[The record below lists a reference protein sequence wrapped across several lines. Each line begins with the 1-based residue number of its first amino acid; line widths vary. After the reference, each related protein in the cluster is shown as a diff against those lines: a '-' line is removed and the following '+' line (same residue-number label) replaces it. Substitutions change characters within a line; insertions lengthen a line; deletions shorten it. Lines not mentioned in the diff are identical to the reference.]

1 MPASD
6 EEGTRRT
13 KVIALVTSAGGLDAL
28 SSVLRALPEDL
39 PAAVVIAQHLGGQ
52 GSVLV
57 SILGRRTGLPVR
69 WAEPGAPLTPGCVTV
84 CPPRSRLEVLPDL
97 TCAVAARD
105 PGIDERPLD
114 ALLQSL
120 AESVGEAAA
129 GVVLTGMLKDGAHGA
144 KALHE
149 AGGLVIAQ
157 SPDTAEHPAMPRA
170 AVDAGGVDLV
180 LPLHEIGATLA
191 DAVLGRRLPLPAAE
205 LQAIRDVFGTEGVTA
220 SMAAEIDWSRTA
232 VGRVAGWSPVLRTAV
247 GIVMACPDVASLWWG
262 DDLLFF
268 TNDAAVTVLGGRERT
283 AFAQPYRET
292 FADVWDQVA
301 PAIER
306 AQRGHSARY
315 TAVPLRYVRDG
326 RLQDMW
332 TDLTDTPIKDQ
343 DGRVVGICRVAHERT
358 AEILSARR
366 LTTLNALGRKARAS
380 SRREALGAAVQV
392 LSEAADVPFAAAY
405 LLDPPSQRAR
415 LVAATGLDE
424 GGVMA
429 PRELHVTPDGAW
441 PVHAAVTTGLP
452 VVADDIAARFRGHLA
467 GADRVMPHC
476 AVVHPLRDDA
486 EDRIAGVLIVGADPY
501 LSFDER
507 YRDFLALT
515 ADTVAARMAEAHARH
530 RERERLERL
539 ADLDR
544 AKTEFFSNVSH
555 EFRTPLTLMLGP
567 LDAALDRT
575 DSLPAAL
582 VAELEVARRNAQR
595 LLRLTGA
602 LLDFSQAEAGRLRA
616 HPEATD
622 LAARTREIVAQFD
635 GAAARAGLTL
645 RTAIEPVGQPVW
657 VDPEMWEKILAN
669 LLSNA
674 LKYTLAGSVEVELHG
689 RPKHAELVV
698 RDTGVGI
705 PEAELPHIFKRFHRV
720 HGVRGRTQEG
730 VGIGLALVDEL
741 VRRHHGRVRAVSAV
755 GAGTAITVWIPFGR
769 RPVRA
774 AADETPGAAV
784 ASAVAAGLA
793 EEAGRWAGAHEEAH
807 AWAGDARAGGSAGI
821 HVPGASLLVV
831 DDNQDM
837 RDYLY
842 RLLAAHWTVR
852 LAHDGVEALEFARL
866 DPPDLVL
873 SDVMMPGIDGFALL
887 SALRA
892 DPALADVPVVLV
904 TARAGEEAGI
914 EGLLAGADDYI
925 VKPFTAREL
934 VARIGA
940 QLELTLMRRR
950 QVELDAFRVALTDTL
965 RSIADPVEVQ
975 ARAAA
980 LLGRHLGAS
989 RAYYQEFD
997 RSAGTFTVHRNYTD
1011 GLPSLAGTY
1020 SLADYSDEPVD
1031 ESHRTG
1037 RTLVVPDAAK
1047 LDPKAAAS
1055 WAALSVRAGV
1065 AAPNMRS
1072 GVCVAAL
1079 GITSAEPRDWT
1090 GEEIALIEETAER
1103 TWAYV
1108 ERVRAEQELRQSE
1121 ERFRTVADAVPALIW
1136 QNDAEGGNVF
1146 VNRGFRDYTGL
1157 TDAQIGGER
1166 WQSLVHPDEAGAYV
1180 AAYLR
1185 SVRERTDWRR
1195 RNRLRRRDGAWRTF
1209 DNYATPL
1216 FAADGSYL
1224 GHVGVSVD
1232 VTDRR

>member
-1 MPASD
+1 MPASERD
-6 EEGTRRT
+6 GTRRMN
-13 KVIALVTSAGGLDAL
+13 VIALVTSAGGLDAL
-28 SSVLRALPEDL
+28 SGVLRMLPEDL

-57 SILGRRTGLPVR
+57 SILSRRISLPVV
-69 WAEPGAPLTPGCVTV
+69 WAQPNEPLKPGCVTV

-97 TCAVAARD
+97 TCAVTARD
-105 PGIDERPLD
+105 GGLDERPLD

-120 AESVGEAAA
+120 ADSVGEAGV
-129 GVVLTGMLKDGAHGA
+129 GVVLTGMLRDGAHGA
-144 KALHE
+144 KALHD

-157 SPDTAEHPAMPRA
+157 SPDTAEHAAMPQA
-170 AVDAGGVDLV
+170 AMDAGAVDLV
-180 LPLHEIGATLA
+180 LPLHEIGATLV

-220 SMAAEIDWSRTA
+220 SMAAEIDWSRTP
-232 VGRVAGWSPVLRTAV
+232 VGRVTGWSPVLRTGV
-247 GIVMACPDVASLWWG
+247 SIVMACPDVANLWWG

-268 TNDAAVTVLGGRERT
+268 SNDAALTVLGGREQT

-306 AQRGHSARY
+306 ARRGKAARHL
-315 TAVPLRYVRDG
+315 AVPFRYVRDG

-343 DGRVVGICRVAHERT
+343 DGRVVGVIRVAHERT
-358 AEILSARR
+358 AEVLAARR
-366 LTTLNALGRKARAS
+366 LTTLNALGRKARAG

-405 LLDPPSQRAR
+405 LLDPSGQRAG
-415 LVAATGLDE
+415 LVAAKGLDE
-424 GGVMA
+424 GGTLA
-429 PRELHVTPDGAW
+429 PRELHVTADGAW
-441 PVHAAVTTGLP
+441 PVHAAVTSGHA
-452 VVADDIAARFRGHLA
+452 VVVDDIAARFRGHLA
-467 GADRVMPHC
+467 GADRVLARC

-486 EDRIAGVLIVGADPY
+486 EDRITGVLIVGADPY
-501 LSFDER
+501 LAFDAP
-507 YRDFLALT
+507 YRDFLALV
-515 ADTVAARMAEAHARH
+515 ADTVAARAAEAHARQ

-544 AKTEFFSNVSH
+544 TKTEFFSNVSH

-567 LDAALDRT
+567 LDAALERT
-575 DSLPAAL
+575 DSLPARL
-582 VAELEVARRNAQR
+582 VSELELARRNAQR

-616 HPEATD
+616 QPAATD
-622 LAARTREIVAQFD
+622 LAARTGEIVAQFAS
-635 GAAARAGLTL
+635 AAERAGLAL
-645 RTAIEPVGQPVW
+645 RTAIEPIGRPVW

-674 LKYTLAGSVEVELHG
+674 LKYTLEGSIEVELHA
-689 RPKHAELVV
+689 RTKHAELVV

-741 VRRHHGRVRAVSAV
+741 VRRHHGRVRAASAV
-755 GAGTAITVWIPFGR
+755 GSGTAITVWIPFGR
-769 RPVRA
+769 RPTGTTGDGPAPVEA
-774 AADETPGAAV
+774 TT
-784 ASAVAAGLA
+784 AVAAGLA
-793 EEAGRWAGAHEEAH
+793 EEAARWDGADGGER
-807 AWAGDARAGGSAGI
+807 AWAGDARADGSAGI
-821 HVPGASLLVV
+821 HVPGARLLVV

-842 RLLAAHWTVR
+842 RLLAGDWTVQ
-852 LAHDGVEALEFARL
+852 LARNGAEALDLARRE
-866 DPPDLVL
+866 PPDLVL
-873 SDVMMPGIDGFALL
+873 SDVMMPGLDGFALL
-887 SALRA
+887 SALRD
-892 DPALADVPVVLV
+892 DPVLADVPVILV

-914 EGLLAGADDYI
+914 EGMLAGADDYI
-925 VKPFTAREL
+925 VKPFAAREL

-950 QVELDAFRVALTDTL
+950 QGKLDAFRVALTDTL
-965 RSIADPVEVQ
+965 RSLPDPVEVQ

-997 RSAGTFTVHRNYTD
+997 RVAGTFTVHRNYTD

-1020 SLADYSDEPVD
+1020 SLADYNDELVD

-1037 RTLVVPDAAK
+1037 RPLVVPDAAD
-1047 LDPKAAAS
+1047 LDPKAAAA

-1090 GEEIALIEETAER
+1090 AEEIALVEETAER

-1108 ERVRAEQELRQSE
+1108 ERARAEQELRHSE

-1136 QNDAEGGNVF
+1136 QNDADGRNVF
-1146 VNRGFRDYTGL
+1146 VNRSFRDYTGL
-1157 TDAQIGGER
+1157 TDAGISGDR
-1166 WQSLVHPDEAGAYV
+1166 WQSLIHPDEADDYV

-1185 SVRERTDWRR
+1185 TVRERADWRR
-1195 RNRLRRRDGAWRTF
+1195 RNRLRRQDGSWRTF

-1216 FAADGSYL
+1216 FAVDGSYL